1 MTFSIIG
8 LDPVRGL
15 IGSAVA
21 SKWTS
26 VGGCVPFFRP
36 GVGVLH
42 IQGCAYARTAENI
55 WHAMTEDGMD
65 PAAAMAEALARDT
78 GATHRQVMVMD
89 LAGRRAAATG
99 SDCVGHAVHHL
110 GENCVVAGNTL
121 ANAAVV
127 PAMQAAFESMSDAL
141 LGERLLAALEAGEAA
156 GGDTRGREAAALRI
170 YTFDYPDQR
179 FFPLDI
185 RVDSH
190 DTPLAE
196 LRRLYDVFL
205 EIDRHVIV

>member
-8 LDPVRGL
+8 LDSERGL

-36 GVGVLH
+36 GIGLAHV
-42 IQGCAYARTAENI
+42 QGCAYARTAENI
-55 WHAMTEDGMD
+55 WHAMTEDGMTPD
-65 PAAAMAEALARDT
+65 AAVADALSRDT
-78 GATHRQVMVMD
+78 GADHRQVLVMD
-89 LAGRRAAATG
+89 LAGRSAVVTGAACQPHAAHQTG
-99 SDCVGHAVHHL
+99 I
-110 GENCVVAGNTL
+110 NCIAAGNTL
-121 ANAAVV
+121 ANDTVV
-127 PAMQAAFESMSDAL
+127 PAMVAAFDSMSEAL
-141 LGERLLAALEAGEAA
+141 LGARLLAALEAGEAA
-156 GGDTRGREAAALRI
+156 GGDARGREAAALRI

-190 DTPLAE
+190 DDPLLE

-205 EIDRHVIV
+205 EIDRQVIV